1 MCTGMI
7 RVLMGTL
14 APVVGVVVVM
24 GAYAIEAGMMLATD
38 RDKGFS
44 AWIVT
49 EGHSVTLVP
58 RQLTI
63 FVVIREDFAFT
74 DGRGFGWLFAGWAEV
89 MLMVSEG
96 HRSANEAMVIAPRDG
111 DGPRSISGLLELL
124 LELLL
129 LPLLIL

>member
-1 MCTGMI
+1 MI
-7 RVLMGTL
+7 LVLGWTCM

-24 GAYAIEAGMMLATD
+24 GAYPIEAGIMLATD

-74 DGRGFGWLFAGWAEV
+74 EGRGIGWLFAGCAEV

-96 HRSANEAMVIAPRDG
+96 QRSAKEAIVIAPRDWL
-111 DGPRSISGLLELL
+111 GPKSISGLLELL

-129 LPLLIL
+129 LLPLLML